1 MNCPSTITLRK
12 TRPTTSIAKMTS
24 LPSSAAVFASGS
36 TTATM
41 LTHPPPVGIEGLID
55 RLPLRLAA
63 STELRRRLGPGLAV
77 AGKPVGAELR
87 ADRDQRGEVGH
98 VLDAP
103 GLRDVDETVRVEIV
117 AEQQR
122 RVVVLGREEPGPSV
136 VEQVALVDR
145 LEPERVELFRQRR
158 ENGLTLLLV
167 VGAERVAP
175 EPALSRRL
183 PRDRL
188 PEVDRYNQT
197 ASSFVQ

>member
-1 MNCPSTITLRK
+1 MNWPSAITPTK
-12 TRPTTSIAKMTS
+12 TRPTTSIAVMTS

-41 LTHPPPVGIEGLID
+41 LTHPPTVGIEGALN
-55 RLPLRLAA
+55 RRREQLASPA
-63 STELRRRLGPGLAV
+63 ELRRGLGPGLAV
-77 AGKPVGAELR
+77 AREPVGTQLGAE
-87 ADRDQRGEVGH
+87 RDQRREVGH
-98 VLDAP
+98 VLHASR
-103 GLRDVDETVRVEIV
+103 LRDPDETVRVEIV

-122 RVVVLGREEPGPSV
+122 RVVVLGREEPGPPV

-167 VGAERVAP
+167 IGAERVAP

-188 PEVDRYNQT
+188 PEVGGYNQA

>member
-1 MNCPSTITLRK
+1 
-12 TRPTTSIAKMTS
+12 MTS

-41 LTHPPPVGIEGLID
+41 LTNPPTVGIEGALE
-55 RLPLRLAA
+55 RLREQLASA
-63 STELRRRLGPGLAV
+63 AELRRSLGPSLAV
-77 AGKPVGAELR
+77 AREPVGTQLGAE
-87 ADRDQRGEVGH
+87 RDQRGEVGH
-98 VLDAP
+98 VLHAP
-103 GLRDVDETVRVEIV
+103 GFRDADETVRVEIV

-188 PEVDRYNQT
+188 PEVDRYNQA